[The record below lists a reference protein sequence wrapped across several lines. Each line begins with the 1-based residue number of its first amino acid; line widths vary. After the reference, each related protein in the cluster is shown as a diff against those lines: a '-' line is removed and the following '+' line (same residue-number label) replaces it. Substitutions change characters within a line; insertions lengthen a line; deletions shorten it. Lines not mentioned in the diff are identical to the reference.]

1 MKEVIFYGAVH
12 NERAIDLVK
21 KTGGGNGVGRH

>member
-12 NERAIDLVK
+12 NERAIDLVE
-21 KTGGGNGVGRH
+21 KTGGNGVGRH